1 MVISGGRWYLG
12 LGIVNAVLG
21 STDWVLRAQS
31 QKKRPKKTRWGNKS
45 AFFIYCFP
53 IFNLRHQ
60 ALIKGPTWLILW
72 SGGKEGKLWNH
83 ISNNVCPHRMIATGD
98 IIGSTWPVGYQ
109 EKERRGQWG
118 NHILPI
124 FMIFQF
130 ASVELRVLLMI
141 RRRRG
146 EVKCWNQLSITF
158 HPWFQILQ
166 LETSGSH
173 PRSHLTW
180 WWSGEGGEGG
190 GAGGVRDHLGSA
202 SDEQLQT
209 TNWISNGNISS
220 CSWNHLVRP
229 TLSNVHTLSESLDFS
244 LWGAATDNQLDFKR
258 KHILGNNHTHGYL
271 HNIKTFFGHFFMNL
285 QESFGS
291 FKNI

>member
-1 MVISGGRWYLG
+1 MLWLSGGIWWLG

-21 STDWVLRAQS
+21 STGWVLRAQS

-158 HPWFQILQ
+158 HLCFQILQ

-173 PRSHLTW
+173 LRSHLTW

-190 GAGGVRDHLGSA
+190 GGSGITWVQPLRSSCRQPIGFQMETYLPAPGITLSVPPYLTCTHSQNHLISA
-202 SDEQLQT
+202 CEVQLQT
-209 TNWISNGNISS
+209 TNCISKENIS
-220 CSWNHLVRP
+220 
-229 TLSNVHTLSESLDFS
+229 
-244 LWGAATDNQLDFKR
+244 WG
-258 KHILGNNHTHGYL
+258 I
-271 HNIKTFFGHFFMNL
+271 IIPMV
-285 QESFGS
+285 
-291 FKNI
+291 ICII